1 MPSCRRCHAHFDP
14 QSNHAQACRLHSEGF
29 SGETRQRWA
38 APGDEAKGGA
48 VSFFYSCCGAANI
61 DAPGCT
67 ASHHVSYDEA
77 LPTLYKDYGAAG
89 SLAARSTCK
98 STSSQDGAPLAMDA
112 RDGGRS
118 CGSNAN
124 SDGSMPFVTASGYVF
139 FQHDAAS
146 LPALRE
152 RMRSLIRDDYV
163 GSSAAPGADSTPA
176 DTAAAA
182 AAAMAACPPLHLSSM
197 RGTIL
202 LSTEGANVL
211 LCGSPS
217 QVAEM
222 KRRVAG
228 VHASFEDVHYKDTR
242 SAKPTLSRY
251 LVKIKSEIISMG
263 CDPAM
268 TPARTACPAQ
278 HLEPA
283 EFKAMLDNAK
293 GGGGAGGAGAGGAGA
308 NGVVVLDTRNDY
320 EVRLGTFGG
329 ALDLDIK
336 YVWLP
341 MVMARPKRKQR
352 EGVMSRCTV

>member
-1 MPSCRRCHAHFDP
+1 
-14 QSNHAQACRLHSEGF
+14 
-29 SGETRQRWA
+29 
-38 APGDEAKGGA
+38 
-48 VSFFYSCCGAANI
+48 
-61 DAPGCT
+61 
-67 ASHHVSYDEA
+67 
-77 LPTLYKDYGAAG
+77 
-89 SLAARSTCK
+89 
-98 STSSQDGAPLAMDA
+98 MDA
-112 RDGGRS
+112 CDVSG
-118 CGSNAN
+118 CGSGNSN
-124 SDGSMPFVTASGYVF
+124 SDGSMSFVTASGYVF

-163 GSSAAPGADSTPA
+163 GSAAAPGADSTPA
-176 DTAAAA
+176 AAAA
-182 AAAMAACPPLHLSSM
+182 AAAAAAVIVPPVADAASALHLSSM

-263 CDPAM
+263 CNPAM

-293 GGGGAGGAGAGGAGA
+293 GGGGAEGAGGAGGGGA

-336 YVWLP
+336 YVESG
-341 MVMARPKRKQR
+341 RCKRMER
-352 EGVMSRCTV
+352 AW